1 MEKKLATIAYHHD
14 TFHLTKD
21 LDITQNAC
29 EGVVEKPLKNCE
41 KPVFW
46 PNFQEFLR
54 LHKKTRNIFDALP
67 CITSLVK
74 FLYKSDLI
82 WRCNP

>member
-21 LDITQNAC
+21 LDITQRAC

-46 PNFQEFLR
+46 PNFQKFLR
-54 LHKKTRNIFDALP
+54 LHKKPVIYLMPYLALHH
-67 CITSLVK
+67 
-74 FLYKSDLI
+74 
-82 WRCNP
+82 W

>member
-21 LDITQNAC
+21 LDITQRAC
-29 EGVVEKPLKNCE
+29 EGVVKKPLKNCE

-54 LHKKTRNIFDALP
+54 LH
-67 CITSLVK
+67 
-74 FLYKSDLI
+74 
-82 WRCNP
+82 